1 MIPRYTRPEM
11 ARLWSDEARYARWLQ
26 VELLA
31 MEAWAEL
38 GVVPREAVEAVRR
51 RARVDAARIAELE
64 RVVHHDVV
72 AFTSSIAEQV
82 GPEARWFHY
91 GLTSSDVVDT
101 AQALALREACGLL
114 EAGVRR
120 LAEALAEQARRWR
133 RLPAVGRTHGVHA
146 EPMAFGLKFAYAYAE
161 QQRNLERLRR
171 ARDAVSVGKIAGAVG
186 TYAHVD
192 PFVEEYVCRRLGL
205 TPEPVATQVVPRDR
219 HAELL
224 AALAV
229 IGGTLE
235 RLAVEIRHLQ
245 RTEVREAEE
254 PFRPGQ
260 KGSSAMPHKRN
271 PEKCERVAGLARLLR
286 AYAHAALE
294 DQALW
299 HERDISH
306 SSVERVVLPGATA
319 LLDYM
324 LHLMAEIV
332 AGLHVYPD
340 AVAANLGRT
349 GGLIFSQQ
357 VLLRLVE
364 RGMPRE
370 EAYALVQEL
379 AMAAWQGGPSFAER
393 VRADPRVRALLAP
406 GEVAACFEVEP
417 YLRHVDRIYARL
429 GLDRAPG
436 AEGGGAGA

>member
-1 MIPRYTRPEM
+1 MIARYTRPEM
-11 ARLWSDEARYARWLQ
+11 ARLWSEEAKYERWLQ

-51 RARVDAARIAELE
+51 RARVDVGRIAELE
-64 RVVHHDVV
+64 RTLHHDVI
-72 AFTSSIAEQV
+72 AFTTSVAEQV

-91 GLTSSDVVDT
+91 GLTSNDVVDT
-101 AQALALREACGLL
+101 AQAVALREACDLL

-120 LAEALAEQARRWR
+120 LAGALAGQARRWR
-133 RLPAVGRTHGVHA
+133 HLPAIGRTHGVHA
-146 EPMAFGLKFAYAYAE
+146 EPIAFGLKFAYAYAE

-171 ARDAVSVGKIAGAVG
+171 ARQVVSVGKISGAVG

-205 TPEPVATQVVPRDR
+205 TPEPIATQVLPRDR

-229 IGGTLE
+229 VAGTLE

-254 PFRPGQ
+254 PFRAGQ

-271 PEKCERVAGLARLLR
+271 PEKCERVAGLARLVR
-286 AYAHAALE
+286 GYAQAALE

-306 SSVERVVLPGATA
+306 SSVERVVLPDATTV
-319 LLDYM
+319 LDYM
-324 LHLMAEIV
+324 LHLMADIV
-332 AGLHVYPD
+332 EGLHVYPE

-357 VLLRLVE
+357 VLLALVE
-364 RGMPRE
+364 RGMSRE
-370 EAYALVQEL
+370 DAYAVVQEL
-379 AMAAWQGGPSFAER
+379 AMAAWQGGPTFAER
-393 VRADPRVRALLAP
+393 VRADARVRALLSS
-406 GEVAACFEVEP
+406 EEIEACFDVERH
-417 YLRHVDRIYARL
+417 LRHVDRIYARL
-429 GLDRAPG
+429 GLDGPAGGEPG
-436 AEGGGAGA
+436 A